1 MVVTRF
7 RGDYFFLSNFYEGE
21 EFIYN
26 GMKYTN
32 AECAF
37 QSQKNPGKKHL
48 FEGLR
53 PSDSKKLGRVV
64 PIREDWEN
72 VKDSIMF
79 EVCYAKF
86 YQDKELQKLL
96 LETGDKYLMEG
107 NFHGDRYWG
116 KTYSQRHGVWVGD
129 NKLGII
135 LMDVRTKLKEEYNA
149 S

>member
-1 MVVTRF
+1 MITRF
-7 RGDYFFLSNFYEGE
+7 RGEYFFLSNFYEGE
-21 EFIYN
+21 KFIYN
-26 GMKYTN
+26 GMEYTN

-37 QSQKNPGKKHL
+37 QSQKNPSKKQL

-53 PSDSKKLGRVV
+53 PSDAKKLGRV
-64 PIREDWEN
+64 IDLREDWES

-86 YQDKELQKLL
+86 YQSKELTRLL
-96 LETGDKYLMEG
+96 LSTGDDYLMEG

-116 KTYSQRHGVWVGD
+116 KTYSQKYGQWIGE
-129 NKLGII
+129 NKLGTI
-135 LMDVRTKLKEEYNA
+135 LMKVRSKLKEEYNA